1 MAIAVKVGYGL
12 ICSLD
17 LNLLNTCTLT
27 DNTLEQKR
35 KLSIFQ
41 ERLQEH
47 KNDAQDALEYY
58 RNMTIAT
65 QSQYTKITS
74 LLSKEKRTKSEENQL
89 KRLQDSFSAFISADY
104 MMSKNLPF

>member
-1 MAIAVKVGYGL
+1 MKVGYGL

-17 LNLLNTCTLT
+17 LNLLNTCILT
-27 DNTLEQKR
+27 DNILEQKR

-41 ERLQEH
+41 ERHQGH

-65 QSQYTKITS
+65 QFQYTKITS
-74 LLSKEKRTKSEENQL
+74 LLSKEKRTKSEENPTE
-89 KRLQDSFSAFISADY
+89 KATGFV
-104 MMSKNLPF
+104 